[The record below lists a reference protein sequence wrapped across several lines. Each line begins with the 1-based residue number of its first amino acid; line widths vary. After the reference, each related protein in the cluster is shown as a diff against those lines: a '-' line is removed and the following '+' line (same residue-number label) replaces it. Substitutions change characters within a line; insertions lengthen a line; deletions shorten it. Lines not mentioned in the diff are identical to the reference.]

1 MCLLLE
7 LPVLCEPYT
16 QSKLV
21 ACHNN
26 GTVESLESWNVSGSQ
41 VGVLKT
47 QGFSVAV
54 GVVMITVHLLN
65 EISPRTVYLRS

>member
-1 MCLLLE
+1 M
-7 LPVLCEPYT
+7 
-16 QSKLV
+16 